1 MTPQDEAHIK
11 ALEEENRRM
20 REALEQS
27 VIAIDDW
34 LHQYAS
40 EFCDMLSVEDTKRR
54 ISQKG
59 GTLAYIADVQSA
71 NRAALKVAQS

>member
-27 VIAIDDW
+27 VIVIDDW

-59 GTLAYIADVQSA
+59 GTLAYIADVQST
-71 NRAALKVAQS
+71 NRAALKGAQS

>member
-11 ALEEENRRM
+11 ALEEENRVL

-34 LHQYAS
+34 LHQYAG
-40 EFCDMLSVEDTKRR
+40 EHCNELSVQDTQRR
-54 ISQKG
+54 IFQNG

-71 NRAALKVAQS
+71 NRAALKGAQS